1 MNIRHTLVLA
11 GLLAGLVPS
20 THAAPILSRP
30 VSEQIL
36 NESKQFAINPEL
48 GRAWVEVSLVTSGS
62 DVTENYQ
69 VRVPGLRYDA
79 SREAVVFQA
88 EGQDVVCATV
98 KSSGWWL
105 FKGHRITPTG
115 ACQLSHRFVQTPV
128 DNGFHI
134 DDIQHFEVL
143 FQPKT

>member
-1 MNIRHTLVLA
+1 MKIKHALILA
-11 GLLAGLVPS
+11 GLMAGLTPLTQAS
-20 THAAPILSRP
+20 PILSRP

-36 NESKQFAINPEL
+36 NESKQFAINADL
-48 GRAWVEVSLVTSGS
+48 GRAWVEVALSTSGS

-79 SREAVVFQA
+79 AREAVVFQA
-88 EGQDVVCATV
+88 QGQEVVCATV
-98 KSSGWWL
+98 KPSGWWL

-115 ACQLSHRFVQTPV
+115 ACQLSHRYVRTPV

-143 FQPKT
+143 FQPKA